1 MLQGLDQSGVFSAA
15 NPNPKVPVVLHPNR
29 DFSEGSLRRKQEFLK
44 MFLVPEKSSCDLL
57 RINSNA
63 EYE

>member
-1 MLQGLDQSGVFSAA
+1 MLQVLDQSGVFSAA

-29 DFSEGSLRRKQEFLK
+29 DFFEGSLRRKHTEFLQ
-44 MFLVPEKSSCDLL
+44 MFLVPEKSSCNLL

-63 EYE
+63 EY